1 MAHMKMRRRT
11 QPPRCALLV
20 LVLGLAACKK
30 NEIDVAPIAA
40 EAETLKS
47 HEADLLTRRGALQ
60 RERKQLADARAA
72 LSDKRKGA
80 RDPAW
85 HAAVGEREHQLTPR
99 ENQPQAQ
106 ESPINRK
113 L

>member
-30 NEIDVAPIAA
+30 NEVDVAPIAA
-40 EAETLKS
+40 EAETLKT

-80 RDPAW
+80 RDPAGQ
-85 HAAVGEREHQLTPR
+85 AALDDLERPVTQR
-99 ENQPQAQ
+99 ETDPPAQ
-106 ESPINRK
+106 GA
-113 L
+113 